1 MKPLLNEEEIQMHA
15 YVNMHVC
22 VHVLCTIGPVGVATP
37 HKVIQVFPDNFV
49 NNKIKENIEN
59 ISPSLVFDQNCLSVR
74 KKENP
79 APASFSLVLWQAAF
93 LSL

>member
-49 NNKIKENIEN
+49 NNKIK
-59 ISPSLVFDQNCLSVR
+59 
-74 KKENP
+74 KT
-79 APASFSLVLWQAAF
+79 
-93 LSL
+93 